1 MWALGNKYSHIVSD
15 FLGEK
20 KWNTTDLELH
30 LVPPLFLISLLPPPP
45 GVTCPNLSL
54 YLSHQDLGTMLGTR
68 ILEPEQLGGNI
79 GSATWLWHTITLS
92 GAEGS
97 SSANWKYEEYHHLC
111 MLFGGLNRLLFTKHL
126 GQWVLKNWCL
136 LSVVLEKTLE
146 RPLDCKEIKLVNLK
160 ENQPWIF
167 TGRTDAEAEAP
178 IFWPLDAKGRLVWK
192 DPEAWKDWRQEK
204 GMTEDEMVGWHHRL
218 NDLSLGKLREIA
230 KNREAWRVAVHGVA
244 KNQTRLSDWA
254 TTG

>member
-126 GQWVLKNWCL
+126 GQWVLKNWWL
-136 LSVVLEKTLE
+136 WTVVLEKNLE
-146 RPLDCKEIKLVNLK
+146 SALDCKE
-160 ENQPWIF
+160 NQPVHPKGDQSWTFIE
-167 TGRTDAEAEAP
+167 RTDTKAETP
-178 IFWPLDAKGRLVWK
+178 VLWPPDAKSWLIWK
-192 DPEAWKDWRQEK
+192 DPEAGKDWRQEK
-204 GMTEDEMVGWHHRL
+204 GMTGW
-218 NDLSLGKLREIA
+218 DGWMASPTQ
-230 KNREAWRVAVHGVA
+230 W
-244 KNQTRLSDWA
+244 T
-254 TTG
+254 